1 MKIEFQHTAIGYQSA
16 FIQDICL
23 AAESPMLVG
32 LVGDNGVGKSTLL
45 RTICGLVPP
54 LSGEIAFNGTPL
66 SQLDTNTLSRYITF
80 LPNSKSFYLNLTVQE
95 LLSLSAETNTL
106 FRVDA
111 KSLSS
116 YVLELISLFG
126 LEDLKQRKLV
136 SLSDGQYQLVSIV
149 FALARQTEI
158 VLLDEPLAFLDFNN
172 RKRFMEIFAELVQKE
187 NRLIIFSSHDLAVLH
202 KCNQLWHLSNKELT
216 VVNEQDISIFCRQ
229 LMA

>member
-1 MKIEFQHTAIGYQSA
+1 MKIDFKHTSIGYQST
-16 FIQDICL
+16 FIHDICL

-45 RTICGLVPP
+45 RTICGLVLP
-54 LSGEIAFNGTPL
+54 LSGNIAFNGTLL
-66 SQLDTNTLSRYITF
+66 SQLDSNALSRHITF

-95 LLSLSAETNTL
+95 LLSLSTETNTL

-116 YVLELISLFG
+116 YALELISYFG

-172 RKRFMEIFAELVQKE
+172 RKRFMEVFAELVHRE
-187 NRLIIFSSHDLAVLH
+187 NRLVIFSSHDLAVLN
-202 KCNQLWHLSNKELT
+202 KCNRLWYLSNKELT
-216 VVNEQDISIFCRQ
+216 VVNEPDISIFCRQ